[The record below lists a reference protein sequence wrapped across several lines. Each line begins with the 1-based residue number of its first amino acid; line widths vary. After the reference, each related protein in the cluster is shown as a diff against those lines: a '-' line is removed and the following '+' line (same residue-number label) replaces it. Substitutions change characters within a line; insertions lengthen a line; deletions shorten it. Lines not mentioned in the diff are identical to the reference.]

1 MLKADGLDEAKA
13 MVEAKAKLEAL
24 QAENERLRAALEDV
38 RSTIRALKDA

>member
-13 MVEAKAKLEAL
+13 MVEAKAKFEAL
-24 QAENERLRAALEDV
+24 QAECERLLAAIEDA

>member
-1 MLKADGLDEAKA
+1 MLKADGPDEAKA

-24 QAENERLRAALEDV
+24 QAESERLRAALEDV